1 MTDSSSQPPS
11 AAQFVAWFRSV
22 APYVNSFRGKT
33 FVVAFGGKFSSGPLA
48 RTFAYDVSLLANLG
62 VRLVLVHGSR
72 PQIEEEL
79 REKGLESRFH
89 AGQRITDADTLDCV
103 IDAVGSVYLEVE
115 ALLSQGLPNTPMAG
129 NTIRVVGGNFITARP
144 LGVLDGVDLQYT
156 GTVRK
161 VDAEGL
167 KAQLGLGNIVLL
179 SNLGASPTGEIFNL
193 SMEEVAEEVAKSLGA
208 DKMIFLTDSQ
218 GATDA
223 EGQLLDELTA
233 DAAEQLLQVGEW
245 LSPDLKRYLP
255 CAVRASRRGVG
266 RVHIIGYDLDGA
278 VLHELF
284 THDGVGTV
292 VTRDP
297 LDTLRDAKPDDIGGL
312 VGLIGPLEDDGTLVH
327 RPRELLEREIGRFS
341 VVEHDGV
348 IVGCAALYPYAEDGQ
363 RAKTAELACLAVSPE
378 HRRWGYGERLM
389 QHIEMK
395 AKAVGV
401 KRLFVL
407 TTRTTHW
414 FIERG
419 FTLASVDELPEE
431 KRHMYNL
438 QRRSKVLMKSLGR

>member
-1 MTDSSSQPPS
+1 
-11 AAQFVAWFRSV
+11 
-22 APYVNSFRGKT
+22 
-33 FVVAFGGKFSSGPLA
+33 
-48 RTFAYDVSLLANLG
+48 
-62 VRLVLVHGSR
+62 
-72 PQIEEEL
+72 
-79 REKGLESRFH
+79 
-89 AGQRITDADTLDCV
+89 
-103 IDAVGSVYLEVE
+103 
-115 ALLSQGLPNTPMAG
+115 AG

-193 SMEEVAEEVAKSLGA
+193 SMEEVAEEVAKSVGA
-208 DKMIFLTDSQ
+208 DKLIFLTDSQ

-233 DAAEQLLQVGEW
+233 DAAEQLLRVGEW

-389 QHIEMK
+389 QHIETK